1 MSQPCPSKEIK
12 PPLVTLAAVF
22 YHLEMNRNL
31 LLACLIPLAGQPS
44 LIHADWPQFRG
55 VNGSAV
61 AGEKESLSEKP
72 EIAWT
77 ASLPGRGLSSPII
90 VGDRVFITCSSGSQ
104 QDVLH
109 VICFNAESGAI
120 RWQRTMR
127 ATGRTMSH
135 SKTCVA
141 APTPCS
147 DGEAIYALF
156 SSNDLFAFDLDGG
169 LKWLR
174 GLTFDYANA
183 SNSLGMSQSPTVVAG
198 TLVVQSEN
206 DAESFAAG
214 IDLKTGRNV
223 WKMDRPKAANW
234 TSAIQHGG
242 FVTLQSGEGL
252 LALNAATGA
261 TAWKYADG
269 ASTIPSSVATAD
281 VIYAASKGIT
291 ALAPDASGSVSQLWR
306 NEGLKPGTPSPL
318 VLGNHLYVV
327 NNAGVL
333 IQASRD
339 DGSENWKLRLKGPFS
354 GSPVAAGKH
363 IYIANERGIFQV
375 IDTTAPEGEVVH
387 SIELNETVL
396 STPAISGGAL
406 YLRSDAKLWK
416 LK

>member
-1 MSQPCPSKEIK
+1 MIRNHLIACFLILSGLP
-12 PPLVTLAAVF
+12 TL
-22 YHLEMNRNL
+22 
-31 LLACLIPLAGQPS
+31 S
-44 LIHADWPQFRG
+44 HADWMQFRG
-55 VNGSAV
+55 PSGSAV
-61 AGEKESLSEKP
+61 AGEKEALSAKP

-77 ASLPGRGLSSPII
+77 AELPGRGLASPIV
-90 VGDRVFITCSSGSQ
+90 VGDKVFVTCSSGAQ

-109 VICFNAESGAI
+109 VICFDAASGSI
-120 RWQRTMR
+120 QWQRTMR

-147 DGEAIYALF
+147 DGQAIYALF

-183 SNSLGMSQSPTVVAG
+183 SNSLGMSQYPTIVAG

-214 IDLKTGRNV
+214 LDVKTGRNL
-223 WKMDRPKAANW
+223 WKLERPKAANW
-234 TSAIQHGG
+234 TSAIQHAGL
-242 FVTLQSGEGL
+242 VALQSSEGL

-269 ASTIPSSVATAD
+269 AATIPSSVATAD
-281 VIYAASKGIT
+281 TVFAVSKGIT

-306 NEGLKPGTPSPL
+306 NEGLKPGTASPL
-318 VLGNHLYVV
+318 VLGDHLYVV

-333 IQASRD
+333 IQASRK
-339 DGSENWKLRLKGPFS
+339 DGTENWKLRLKGPFS
-354 GSPVAAGKH
+354 GSPVAAGKF
-363 IYIANERGIFQV
+363 IYIANERGLFQV
-375 IDTTAPEGEVVH
+375 IDTTAAEGEVVH
-387 SIELNETVL
+387 TIELNEAVL
-396 STPAISGGAL
+396 STPAISDGAL